1 MIKECSPK
9 VIESPITT
17 RKKGVTALKLKIGN
31 FQVRSVCLG
40 EKDAYENGV
49 LTLCKEKA
57 ITYLKDCDDHITDL
71 DIVIANP
78 GEDTRIVPVIETIEP
93 RCRVDGRTL
102 FPGVTDEVSPAGDGE
117 LKALKGCCV
126 TVVGKCWGSFGDG
139 VIDMGGEGARHT
151 YWSQLINICLV
162 GDTDEEF
169 ERHEQQKCNHAL
181 RWAGHRL
188 AEYIGKIVKS
198 LPAEE
203 FEEYVFDPVISQAKR
218 DNGLPN
224 VAIVLQPQSQMEALG
239 YNDLWYGWDLN
250 KFLLTFVS
258 PTEVLDGA
266 LISGSFMPSSS
277 KWSTYEMQNFPT
289 IKELFQEDGKSLNF
303 VGVILSMLNVALDQ
317 KERAAVMVRNMA
329 LNLGVD
335 YAIVTEEGYGNPDT
349 DYVRCQVILEDA
361 GIPVVGISNECTGRD
376 GFSQPLVTLD
386 AKMNA
391 LVSTGNVSELTE
403 LPACKTVIGNLEAM
417 NRDGMSGSW
426 GYDEKL
432 GKSARDDGSII
443 MEDNNWFC
451 GDHISGFSVKTMI
464 EY

>member
-1 MIKECSPK
+1 M
-9 VIESPITT
+9 
-17 RKKGVTALKLKIGN
+17 KLKIGN
-31 FQVRSVCLG
+31 FHVKEVRLG
-40 EKDAYENGV
+40 DTNSYAENV
-49 LTLCKEKA
+49 LTIDKQAA
-57 ITYLKDCDDHITDL
+57 IAFLREADDHITDL

-78 GEDTRIVPVIETIEP
+78 GDDTRIVPVIETIEP

-102 FPGVTDEVSPAGDGE
+102 FPGVTDDVVPAGDGE
-117 LKALKGCCV
+117 LKALKGCCI
-126 TVVGKCWGSFGDG
+126 TVVGKTWGSFGDG
-139 VIDMGGEGARHT
+139 VIDMGGEGAKHT
-151 YWSQLINICLV
+151 YWSNLINICLV

-181 RWAGHRL
+181 RWAGHRF
-188 AEYIGKIVKS
+188 AEYVGKIVKS
-198 LPAEE
+198 LAAEDYE
-203 FEEYVFDPVISQAKR
+203 KYCFEPVINRANR
-218 DNGLPN
+218 NNGLPN

-239 YNDLWYGWDLN
+239 YNDLWYGWDMN
-250 KFLLTFVS
+250 KYLPTFVS
-258 PTEVLDGA
+258 PTEILDGA
-266 LISGSFMPSSS
+266 MISGSFMPSSS

-289 IKELFQEDGKSLNF
+289 IKELFAEDGKSLNF
-303 VGVILSMLNVALDQ
+303 VGVILSMLNVALEQ

-391 LVSTGNVSELTE
+391 LVSTGNVSELSI
-403 LPACKTVIGNLEAM
+403 LPACKTVIGCLEAM

-451 GDHISGFSVKTMI
+451 GDHISGLSVKTMI

>member
-1 MIKECSPK
+1 M
-9 VIESPITT
+9 
-17 RKKGVTALKLKIGN
+17 KLQIGN
-31 FQVRSVCLG
+31 IHVSEVRLG
-40 EKDAYENGV
+40 DKDSFAGGV
-49 LTLCKEKA
+49 LTIDKQAA
-57 ITYLKDCDDHITDL
+57 INYLKDMDEHITDL

-78 GEDTRIVPVIETIEP
+78 GDDTRIVPVIETIEP
-93 RCRVDGRTL
+93 RCRMDGRTL
-102 FPGVTDEVSPAGDGE
+102 FPGVTDEVVPAGDGE
-117 LKALKGCCV
+117 LKALKGCCI
-126 TVVGKCWGSFGDG
+126 TVVGKTWGSFGDG
-139 VIDMGGEGARHT
+139 VIDMGGEGAKHT
-151 YWSQLINICLV
+151 YWSKLINICLV

-181 RWAGHRL
+181 RWAGHRF
-188 AEYIGKIVKS
+188 AEYVGKIAKDITPDDTEVY
-198 LPAEE
+198 E
-203 FEEYVFDPVISQAKR
+203 FDPILKR
-218 DNGLPN
+218 TPEKNALPN

-239 YNDLWYGWDLN
+239 YNDLWYGWDMN
-250 KFLLTFVS
+250 KYLPTYVS
-258 PTEVLDGA
+258 PTEILDGA

-289 IKELFQEDGKSLNF
+289 IKELFAEDGKTINF

-329 LNLGVD
+329 LDLGVD

-386 AKMNA
+386 EKMTA
-391 LVSTGNVSELTE
+391 LVSTGNVSELSR
-403 LPACKTVIGNLEAM
+403 LPACKTVIGCLEAM

-426 GYDEKL
+426 GYDEIL

-443 MEDNNWFC
+443 MEGNNWFC
-451 GDHISGFSVKTMI
+451 GDHISGLSVKTMI

>member
-1 MIKECSPK
+1 M
-9 VIESPITT
+9 
-17 RKKGVTALKLKIGN
+17 KLKIGN
-31 FQVRSVCLG
+31 IQVKDVVLG
-40 EKDAYENGV
+40 AQDGFADGV
-49 LTLCKEKA
+49 LTINKQAA
-57 ITYLKDCDDHITDL
+57 IDYLMGMDDHITSL
-71 DIVIANP
+71 DIVIAHP
-78 GEDTRIVPVIETIEP
+78 GDDTRIVPVIETIEP
-93 RCRVDGRTL
+93 RMRVDGRTL
-102 FPGVTDEVSPAGDGE
+102 FPGVTDEVVPAGDGE

-126 TVVGKCWGSFGDG
+126 TVVGGTWGSFGDG
-139 VIDMGGEGARHT
+139 VIDMGGEGAKHT
-151 YWSQLINICLV
+151 YWSKLINICLV
-162 GDTDEEF
+162 GETDEEF
-169 ERHEQQKCNHAL
+169 ERYEQQKMNHAL
-181 RWAGHRL
+181 RWAGHRF
-188 AEYIGKIVKS
+188 AEYLGKIAKS
-198 LPAEE
+198 VAAED
-203 FEEYVFDPVISQAKR
+203 FEEYEFEPVADRAKKN
-218 DNGLPN
+218 NGLPN

-250 KFLLTFVS
+250 KFLPTFVS

-266 LISGSFMPSSS
+266 MISGSFMPASS

-289 IKELFQEDGKSLNF
+289 IKELFAEDGKSLNF

-317 KERAAVMVRNMA
+317 KERAAIMVRSMA

-335 YAIVTEEGYGNPDT
+335 YAIVTEEGYGNPDA

-386 AKMNA
+386 SKMNA
-391 LVSTGNVSELTE
+391 LVSSGNVSQLTD
-403 LPACKTVIGNLEAM
+403 LPACKTVIGCLEAM

-451 GDHISGFSVKTMI
+451 GDHISGFSVKTMK
-464 EY
+464 EF

>member
-1 MIKECSPK
+1 M
-9 VIESPITT
+9 
-17 RKKGVTALKLKIGN
+17 KLKIGN
-31 FQVRSVCLG
+31 FHVKEVRLG
-40 EKDAYENGV
+40 DTNSYAENV
-49 LTLCKEKA
+49 LTIDKQAA
-57 ITYLKDCDDHITDL
+57 IAFLREADDHITDL

-78 GEDTRIVPVIETIEP
+78 GDDTRIVPVIETIEP

-102 FPGVTDEVSPAGDGE
+102 FPGVTDDVVPAGDGE
-117 LKALKGCCV
+117 LKALKGCCI
-126 TVVGKCWGSFGDG
+126 TVVGKTWGSFGDG
-139 VIDMGGEGARHT
+139 VIDMGGEGAKHT
-151 YWSQLINICLV
+151 YWSNLINICLV

-181 RWAGHRL
+181 RWAGHRF
-188 AEYIGKIVKS
+188 AEYVGKIVKS
-198 LPAEE
+198 LAAEDY
-203 FEEYVFDPVISQAKR
+203 EEYCFEPVIDRANR
-218 DNGLPN
+218 NNGLPN

-239 YNDLWYGWDLN
+239 YNDLWYGWDMN
-250 KFLLTFVS
+250 KYLPTFVS
-258 PTEVLDGA
+258 PTEILDGA
-266 LISGSFMPSSS
+266 MISGSFMPSSS

-289 IKELFQEDGKSLNF
+289 IKELFAEDGKSLNF

-391 LVSTGNVSELTE
+391 LVSTGNVSELSI
-403 LPACKTVIGNLEAM
+403 LPACKTVIGCLEAM

-432 GKSARDDGSII
+432 GESARDDGSII

-451 GDHISGFSVKTMI
+451 GDHISGLSVKTMI

>member
-1 MIKECSPK
+1 M
-9 VIESPITT
+9 
-17 RKKGVTALKLKIGN
+17 KLKIGN
-31 FQVRSVCLG
+31 FHVKEVRLG
-40 EKDAYENGV
+40 DTNSYAENV
-49 LTLCKEKA
+49 LTIDKQAA
-57 ITYLKDCDDHITDL
+57 IAFLREADDHITDL

-78 GEDTRIVPVIETIEP
+78 GDDTRIVPVIETIEP

-102 FPGVTDEVSPAGDGE
+102 FPGVTDDVVPAGDGE
-117 LKALKGCCV
+117 LKALKGCCI
-126 TVVGKCWGSFGDG
+126 TVVGKTWGSFGDG
-139 VIDMGGEGARHT
+139 VIDMGGEGAKHT
-151 YWSQLINICLV
+151 YWSNLINICLV

-181 RWAGHRL
+181 RWAGHRF
-188 AEYIGKIVKS
+188 AEYVGKIVKS
-198 LPAEE
+198 LAAEDY
-203 FEEYVFDPVISQAKR
+203 EEYCFEPVIDRANR
-218 DNGLPN
+218 NNGLPN

-239 YNDLWYGWDLN
+239 YNDLWYGWDMN
-250 KFLLTFVS
+250 KYLPTFVS
-258 PTEVLDGA
+258 PTEILDGA
-266 LISGSFMPSSS
+266 MISGSFMPSSS

-289 IKELFQEDGKSLNF
+289 IKELFAEDGKSLNF

-376 GFSQPLVTLD
+376 DFSQPLVTLD

-391 LVSTGNVSELTE
+391 LVSTGNVSELSI
-403 LPACKTVIGNLEAM
+403 LPACKTVIGCLEAM

-432 GKSARDDGSII
+432 GESARDDGSII

-451 GDHISGFSVKTMI
+451 GDHISGLSVKTMI

>member
-1 MIKECSPK
+1 M
-9 VIESPITT
+9 
-17 RKKGVTALKLKIGN
+17 KLKIGN

-57 ITYLKDCDDHITDL
+57 IAYLKDCDDHITDL

-250 KFLLTFVS
+250 KFLPTFVS

-289 IKELFQEDGKSLNF
+289 IKELFREDGKSLNF

>member
-1 MIKECSPK
+1 M
-9 VIESPITT
+9 
-17 RKKGVTALKLKIGN
+17 KLKIGN
-31 FQVRSVCLG
+31 FHVKEVRLG
-40 EKDAYENGV
+40 DTNSYAENV
-49 LTLCKEKA
+49 LTIDKQAA
-57 ITYLKDCDDHITDL
+57 IAFLREADDHLTDL

-78 GEDTRIVPVIETIEP
+78 GDDTRIVPVIETIEP

-102 FPGVTDEVSPAGDGE
+102 FPGVTDEVVPAGDGE
-117 LKALKGCCV
+117 LKALKGCCI
-126 TVVGKCWGSFGDG
+126 TVVGKTWGSFGDG
-139 VIDMGGEGARHT
+139 VIDMGGEGAKHT
-151 YWSQLINICLV
+151 YWSNLINICLV

-181 RWAGHRL
+181 RWAGHRF
-188 AEYIGKIVKS
+188 AEYVGRIVKS
-198 LPAEE
+198 LAAEDY
-203 FEEYVFDPVISQAKR
+203 EEYCFEPVIDRAKR
-218 DNGLPN
+218 NNGLPN

-239 YNDLWYGWDLN
+239 YNDLWYGWDMN
-250 KFLLTFVS
+250 KYLPTFVS
-258 PTEVLDGA
+258 PTEILDGA
-266 LISGSFMPSSS
+266 MISGSFMPSSS

-289 IKELFQEDGKSLNF
+289 IKELFAEDGKSLNF

-391 LVSTGNVSELTE
+391 LVSTGNVSELSI
-403 LPACKTVIGNLEAM
+403 LPACKTVIGCLEAM

-451 GDHISGFSVKTMI
+451 GDHISGLSVKTMI

>member
-1 MIKECSPK
+1 M
-9 VIESPITT
+9 
-17 RKKGVTALKLKIGN
+17 KLKIGN
-31 FQVRSVCLG
+31 IQVKDVVLG
-40 EKDAYENGV
+40 AQDSFADGV
-49 LTLCKEKA
+49 LTINKQAA
-57 ITYLKDCDDHITDL
+57 IDYLMDMDDHITSL
-71 DIVIANP
+71 DIVIAHP
-78 GEDTRIVPVIETIEP
+78 GDDTRIVPVIETIEP
-93 RCRVDGRTL
+93 RMRVDGRTL
-102 FPGVTDEVSPAGDGE
+102 FPGVTDEVVPAGDGE

-126 TVVGKCWGSFGDG
+126 TVVGGTWGSFGDG
-139 VIDMGGEGARHT
+139 VIDMGGEGAKHT
-151 YWSQLINICLV
+151 YWSKLINICLV
-162 GDTDEEF
+162 GETDEEF
-169 ERHEQQKCNHAL
+169 ERYEQQKMNHAL
-181 RWAGHRL
+181 RWAGHRF
-188 AEYIGKIVKS
+188 AEYLGKIAKS
-198 LPAEE
+198 VAAED
-203 FEEYVFDPVISQAKR
+203 FEEYEFEPVADRAKR
-218 DNGLPN
+218 NNGLPN

-250 KFLLTFVS
+250 KFLPTFVS

-266 LISGSFMPSSS
+266 MISGSFMPASS

-289 IKELFQEDGKSLNF
+289 IKELFAEDGKSLNF

-317 KERAAVMVRNMA
+317 KERAAIMVRSMA

-335 YAIVTEEGYGNPDT
+335 YAIVTEEGYGNPDA

-386 AKMNA
+386 SKMNA
-391 LVSTGNVSELTE
+391 LVSSGNVSQLSD
-403 LPACKTVIGNLEAM
+403 LPACKTVIGCLEAM

-451 GDHISGFSVKTMI
+451 GDHISGFSVKTMK
-464 EY
+464 EF

>member
-1 MIKECSPK
+1 M
-9 VIESPITT
+9 
-17 RKKGVTALKLKIGN
+17 KLKIGN
-31 FQVRSVCLG
+31 FQVKKVLLG
-40 EKDAYENGV
+40 NENSFKEGTLTIIKEDAIN
-49 LTLCKEKA
+49 
-57 ITYLKDCDDHITDL
+57 YLKDLDSHLTDV

-78 GEDTRIVPVIETIEP
+78 GDDTRIVPVVETIEP

-102 FPGVTDEVSPAGDGE
+102 FPGVTGEVSPCGDGE

-126 TVVGKCWGSFGDG
+126 TVVAKEYGSFGDG
-139 VIDMGGEGARHT
+139 VIDMGGEGAKHT
-151 YWSQLINICLV
+151 YWSKLINICLV

-198 LPAEE
+198 MSAES
-203 FEEYVFDPVISQAKR
+203 FEEYNFEPVASRQKKN
-218 DNGLPN
+218 NGLPN

-239 YNDLWYGWDLN
+239 YNDLWYGWDMN
-250 KFLLTFVS
+250 KYLPTYVS

-266 LISGSFMPSSS
+266 MISGSFMPASS

-289 IKELFQEDGKSLNF
+289 IKELFEQDGKTLNF
-303 VGVILSMLNVALDQ
+303 CGVIMSMLNVALDQ

-329 LNLGVD
+329 LNLGID
-335 YAIVTEEGYGNPDT
+335 YAIVTEEGYGNPDA

-361 GIPVVGISNECTGRD
+361 VIPVVGISNECTGRD

-386 AKMNA
+386 SKLTA
-391 LVSTGNVSELTE
+391 LVSTGNVSELSI

-426 GYDEKL
+426 GYDEVL

-451 GDHISGFSVKTMI
+451 GDHISGFSVKTMV
-464 EY
+464 EC

>member
-1 MIKECSPK
+1 M
-9 VIESPITT
+9 
-17 RKKGVTALKLKIGN
+17 KLKIGN
-31 FQVRSVCLG
+31 FHVKEVRLG
-40 EKDAYENGV
+40 DTNSYAENV
-49 LTLCKEKA
+49 LTIDKQAA
-57 ITYLKDCDDHITDL
+57 IAFLREADDHITDL

-78 GEDTRIVPVIETIEP
+78 GDDTRIVPVIETIEP

-102 FPGVTDEVSPAGDGE
+102 FPGVTDDVVPAGDGE
-117 LKALKGCCV
+117 LKALKGCCI
-126 TVVGKCWGSFGDG
+126 TVVGKTWGSFGDG
-139 VIDMGGEGARHT
+139 VIDMGGEGAKHT
-151 YWSQLINICLV
+151 YWSNLINICLV

-181 RWAGHRL
+181 RWAGHRF
-188 AEYIGKIVKS
+188 AEYVGKIVRS
-198 LPAEE
+198 LAAEDY
-203 FEEYVFDPVISQAKR
+203 EEYCFEPVIDRANR
-218 DNGLPN
+218 NNGLPN

-239 YNDLWYGWDLN
+239 YNDLWYGWDMN
-250 KFLLTFVS
+250 KYLPTFVS
-258 PTEVLDGA
+258 PTEILDGA
-266 LISGSFMPSSS
+266 MISGSFMPSSS

-289 IKELFQEDGKSLNF
+289 IKELFAEDGKSLNF

-391 LVSTGNVSELTE
+391 LVSTGNVSELSI
-403 LPACKTVIGNLEAM
+403 LPACKTVIGCLEAM

-451 GDHISGFSVKTMI
+451 GDHISGLSVKTMI

>member
-1 MIKECSPK
+1 M
-9 VIESPITT
+9 
-17 RKKGVTALKLKIGN
+17 KLKIGN
-31 FQVRSVCLG
+31 FHVKEVRLG
-40 EKDAYENGV
+40 DTNSYAENV
-49 LTLCKEKA
+49 LTIDKQAA
-57 ITYLKDCDDHITDL
+57 IAFLREADDHITDL

-78 GEDTRIVPVIETIEP
+78 GDDTRIVPVIETIEP

-102 FPGVTDEVSPAGDGE
+102 FPGVTDDVVPAGDGE
-117 LKALKGCCV
+117 LKVLKGCCI
-126 TVVGKCWGSFGDG
+126 TVVGKTWGSFGDG
-139 VIDMGGEGARHT
+139 VIDMGGEGAKHT
-151 YWSQLINICLV
+151 YWSNLINICLV

-181 RWAGHRL
+181 RWAGHRF
-188 AEYIGKIVKS
+188 AEYVGKIVKS
-198 LPAEE
+198 LAAEDY
-203 FEEYVFDPVISQAKR
+203 EEYCFEPVINRANR
-218 DNGLPN
+218 NNGLPN

-239 YNDLWYGWDLN
+239 YNDLWYGWDMN
-250 KFLLTFVS
+250 KYLPTFVS
-258 PTEVLDGA
+258 PTEILDGA
-266 LISGSFMPSSS
+266 MISGSFMPSSS

-289 IKELFQEDGKSLNF
+289 IKELFAEDGKSLNF
-303 VGVILSMLNVALDQ
+303 VGVILSMLNVALEQ

-391 LVSTGNVSELTE
+391 LVSTGNVSELSI
-403 LPACKTVIGNLEAM
+403 LPACKTVIGCLEAM

-451 GDHISGFSVKTMI
+451 GDHISGLSVKTMI

>member
-1 MIKECSPK
+1 M
-9 VIESPITT
+9 
-17 RKKGVTALKLKIGN
+17 KLKIGN
-31 FQVRSVCLG
+31 FHVKEVRLG
-40 EKDAYENGV
+40 DTNSYAENV
-49 LTLCKEKA
+49 LTIDKKA
-57 ITYLKDCDDHITDL
+57 AIAFLREADDHITDL

-78 GEDTRIVPVIETIEP
+78 GDDTRIVPVIETIEP

-102 FPGVTDEVSPAGDGE
+102 FPGVTDDVVPAGDGE
-117 LKALKGCCV
+117 LKALKGCCI
-126 TVVGKCWGSFGDG
+126 TVVGKTWGSFGDG
-139 VIDMGGEGARHT
+139 VIDMGGEGAKHT
-151 YWSQLINICLV
+151 YWSNLINICLV

-181 RWAGHRL
+181 RWAGHRF
-188 AEYIGKIVKS
+188 AEYVGKIVKS
-198 LPAEE
+198 LAAEDY
-203 FEEYVFDPVISQAKR
+203 EEYCFEPVINRANR
-218 DNGLPN
+218 NNGLPN

-239 YNDLWYGWDLN
+239 YNDLWYGWDMN
-250 KFLLTFVS
+250 KYLPTFVS
-258 PTEVLDGA
+258 PTEILDGA
-266 LISGSFMPSSS
+266 MISGSFMPSSS

-289 IKELFQEDGKSLNF
+289 IKELFAEDGKSLNF
-303 VGVILSMLNVALDQ
+303 VGVILSMLNVALEQ

-391 LVSTGNVSELTE
+391 LVSTGNVSELSI
-403 LPACKTVIGNLEAM
+403 LPACKTVIGCLEAM

-451 GDHISGFSVKTMI
+451 GDHISGLSVKTMI